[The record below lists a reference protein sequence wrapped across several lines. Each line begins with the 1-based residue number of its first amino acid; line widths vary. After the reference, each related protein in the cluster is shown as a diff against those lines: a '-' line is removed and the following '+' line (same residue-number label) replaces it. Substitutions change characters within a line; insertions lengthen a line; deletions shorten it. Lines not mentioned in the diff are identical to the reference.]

1 MADTKIS
8 ALPSGAPAQASDEYV
23 IARSGANYKLTGTNL
38 LGLVTGTANTFTA
51 DQTFGIANATTLDAT
66 NVEVTNLKAKD
77 GTAAATI
84 ANSTGVIAV
93 STKVE
98 YADGTA
104 AAPTVT
110 NTGDTDTGV
119 YFPAANEVAV
129 TTGGTVAAGFNSNGL
144 FFRNR
149 IINGD
154 MRIDQRNAGAS
165 VTLSGSAN
173 YPVDRFVVFTSSGS
187 SNTGARSTT
196 VPTGFKNS
204 LLVTVGTGAA
214 PVAASYNQIG
224 QIIEGF
230 NVADLGYG
238 AAGAL
243 TTTLSFWV
251 RASITGTYCVAL
263 ANSSAAGT
271 RRSYIA
277 EYSISSANTWEY
289 KTVTIAGDTSGTWT
303 TDNGQG
309 LQVWFDIG
317 SGSNYQSTANAWGN
331 GAFFRTSSQTN
342 LIATNGA
349 TFYIT
354 GVQLETGSVA
364 TPFERRPYGTELQ
377 LCQRYY
383 YRLTPGVVSGLLA
396 TGYVVTTT
404 FALGQTNFPVPM
416 RVRPTALEQS
426 GTANQYE
433 VAHANTATTCSA
445 VPTYQAAT
453 NASIANTF
461 FTVSSGLTVGQGC
474 ALRADTT
481 NGATAYLGWSAEL

>member
-8 ALPSGAPAQASDEYV
+8 ALPSGAPALAGDEYV
-23 IARSGANYKLTGTNL
+23 IARSGANYKLTGANL
-38 LGLVTGTANTFTA
+38 LGLVTGTANTFSA

-129 TTGGTVAAGFNSNGL
+129 SAGGTVAAAFNSNGL

-349 TFYIT
+349 TFYVT

-364 TPFERRPYGTELQ
+364 TPFERRPYGTELM

-383 YRLTPGVVSGLLA
+383 EKSYD
-396 TGYVVTTT
+396 
-404 FALGQTNFPVPM
+404 Q
-416 RVRPTALEQS
+416 
-426 GTANQYE
+426 GTAPGTASVVGGFTYLP
-433 VAHANTATTCSA
+433 ANTNSASSMYVGVTVKFSVEKRAAPTIRFWDWAGTLSRVSDLTTGGL
-445 VPTYQAAT
+445 
-453 NASIANTF
+453 SI
-461 FTVSSGLTVGQGC
+461 
-474 ALRADTT
+474 T
-481 NGATAYLGWSAEL
+481 NGRNSIYVFDAGTSNARVVNTQNPLTFSGFYWDAASEL